1 MDKSLEEYKYL
12 PSVDKLLVFADITKL
27 IDFYGRR
34 TVVFAVRK
42 ALELFRESIKAGNAS
57 PDENTICLRVSEI
70 IRTMVESSLKRVIN
84 TTGVIINTNLGR
96 APISRKT
103 ILEATEMLCGYSNL
117 EFNLNTANRGQR
129 SVHLKEILCFL
140 TGAEDVLV
148 VNNAAAAVL
157 LCLNSFANRKEVIVS
172 RSELVEIGG
181 SFRIPEVMKAAGS
194 KMIEVGTTNKTRIA
208 DFESAITEKTAIL
221 FKAHQSNFVIKG
233 FTEEVGLGEMI
244 ILGKKYDLPVIY
256 DNGAGLLSKSSFAA
270 LKNQSSVKT
279 AIENGADLVCF
290 SGDKLMGGPQAG
302 IIVGKKK
309 HIDKLKKNQL
319 LRALR
324 VCKTTIAI
332 LESTCR
338 MYMNESEL
346 NKENYIFR
354 SLSQTENQLYEKAA
368 NLCKILSEIGIKT
381 EIVENEAMIGGGS
394 SPENI
399 VKSFAVKLTPE
410 LVNKKQKVEYAENLY
425 RSLMICSTPIVGI
438 LRKGEL
444 LFDIISIESEDLQL
458 IANAIKSLSIK
469 DDFLPNV

>member
-1 MDKSLEEYKYL
+1 M
-12 PSVDKLLVFADITKL
+12 FQW
-27 IDFYGRR
+27 GQ
-34 TVVFAVRK
+34 
-42 ALELFRESIKAGNAS
+42 
-57 PDENTICLRVSEI
+57 
-70 IRTMVESSLKRVIN
+70 IN
-84 TTGVIINTNLGR
+84 
-96 APISRKT
+96 
-103 ILEATEMLCGYSNL
+103 
-117 EFNLNTANRGQR
+117 
-129 SVHLKEILCFL
+129 
-140 TGAEDVLV
+140 
-148 VNNAAAAVL
+148 
-157 LCLNSFANRKEVIVS
+157 
-172 RSELVEIGG
+172 
-181 SFRIPEVMKAAGS
+181 
-194 KMIEVGTTNKTRIA
+194 
-208 DFESAITEKTAIL
+208 
-221 FKAHQSNFVIKG
+221 
-233 FTEEVGLGEMI
+233 
-244 ILGKKYDLPVIY
+244 
-256 DNGAGLLSKSSFAA
+256 
-270 LKNQSSVKT
+270 
-279 AIENGADLVCF
+279 
-290 SGDKLMGGPQAG
+290 GGPQAG